1 MTDSSEQTI
10 LLCLVGNT
18 PAVLTET
25 VWALAL
31 QNDPIIP
38 DRVVVATTRGGR
50 DLLVKKLF
58 QENQWEALRK
68 DLSKKG
74 VALQG
79 RLLFGPISECIR
91 VFPSAHR
98 DRELDDIRT
107 KEDNAAVAEFL
118 MDLVRSFTE
127 NPSVRLIVSIAGG
140 RKTASALLH
149 SVVALLGRAS
159 DMITHVIVDEPW
171 AFHPD
176 FLYPGC
182 KGEFR
187 DPKTGQ
193 TLDSIQAQLYLAEV
207 PFVPLRYLF
216 ERDLQRSAGSYLQLV
231 NQLRNRAVNLED
243 ELSVKLEPQTGELT
257 VNEKTIRL
265 SPNEFL
271 YYFYFAERAADGK
284 PPVDSYPAIGDHLE
298 ALRRKHEQE
307 SDFGHWASKAL
318 QGRFDA
324 SEDPRKWANN
334 IRSQLRAAGF
344 DRLQIERLVPMRG
357 RLSIQIPS
365 ENIEI
370 VTTSSD
376 VGSRA
381 PKEKTP

>member
-1 MTDSSEQTI
+1 MPRCTTRHFLVEMTDSSEQTV

-38 DRVVVATTRGGR
+38 DRIVVATTRGGR
-50 DLLVKKLF
+50 DLLIKKLF
-58 QENQWEALRK
+58 QDGYWEALRQ
-68 DLSKKG
+68 DLSKRE
-74 VALQG
+74 VALKG
-79 RLLFGPISECIR
+79 KLLFGPISECIR
-91 VFPSAHR
+91 VFPSAER

-107 KEDNAAVAEFL
+107 IEDSAAVAEFL
-118 MDLVRSFTE
+118 LDLVRSFTE
-127 NPSVRLIVSIAGG
+127 NPSARLIVSIAGG

-159 DMITHVIVDEPW
+159 DMITHIIVDEPW

-182 KGEFR
+182 KGEFKDSR
-187 DPKTGQ
+187 TGQ
-193 TLDSIQAQLYLAEV
+193 VLDSSEARLYLAEV

-216 ERDLQRSAGSYLQLV
+216 ERDLQRSAGSYLQLMH
-231 NQLRNRAVNLED
+231 QLRSRAVNLED
-243 ELSVKLEPQTGELT
+243 ELSIKLEPDTGELT
-257 VNEKTIRL
+257 VNDKSVRL

-271 YYFYFAERAADGK
+271 YYLYFAERAANGK
-284 PPVDSYPAIGDHLE
+284 PPIDSYAAIGDHLA
-298 ALRRKHEQE
+298 ALRHKHEQQ
-307 SDFGHWASKAL
+307 SDLGHWASKAL

-344 DRLQIERLVPMRG
+344 DRLQINRLVPMRG

-370 VTTSSD
+370 IS
-376 VGSRA
+376 
-381 PKEKTP
+381 